1 MKPMRRS
8 LHVFAQTLQKP
19 RAVLATVAIAAF
31 GLACNRSGAR
41 LRDAASEDLNCP
53 PKELE
58 ILGASRTKDVNGCGH
73 TATYKFQDGDWTMV
87 IRDGAPMGAAAKP
100 PSAIKGPPG
109 VTPAQPVNGTP
120 SQPPQS
126 PLPPSQPPPPA
137 AGQKAL

>member
-8 LHVFAQTLQKP
+8 FLV
-19 RAVLATVAIAAF
+19 VLATTAFAVA

-53 PKELE
+53 PADLH

-73 TATYKFQDGDWTMV
+73 TATYKFQDGDWYMV
-87 IRDGAPMGAAAKP
+87 MRDGAPIGAAAP
-100 PSAIKGPPG
+100 PSTLKGPPA
-109 VTPAQPVNGTP
+109 VTPAQPAHPVSGTP
-120 SQPPQS
+120 SMPPSS
-126 PLPPSQPPPPA
+126 PPPSQPPATQPPA

>member
-8 LHVFAQTLQKP
+8 LFLAVATTAFA
-19 RAVLATVAIAAF
+19 VA
-31 GLACNRSGAR
+31 GLACNRSGAK

-53 PKELE
+53 PADLH

-87 IRDGAPMGAAAKP
+87 TRDGAPIGTAAR
-100 PSAIKGPPG
+100 PSTLTGPPA
-109 VTPAQPVNGTP
+109 VTPAQAAQTAHPVNGTP
-120 SQPPQS
+120 SMPLSSPP
-126 PLPPSQPPPPA
+126 PPPAPPA

>member
-8 LHVFAQTLQKP
+8 LLV
-19 RAVLATVAIAAF
+19 VLATTAFAVA
-31 GLACNRSGAR
+31 GLACNRSGAK

-53 PKELE
+53 PADLH

-73 TATYKFQDGDWTMV
+73 TATYKFQDGDWNMV
-87 IRDGAPMGAAAKP
+87 IRDGAPVGAGAKP

-109 VTPAQPVNGTP
+109 VTPAQPVPVTGTP
-120 SQPPQS
+120 SMPPSS
-126 PLPPSQPPPPA
+126 PPPPSQPATQHPS